1 MFIRQ
6 IEKDVAKL
14 IKAFSSVALLGPRQ
28 VGKTTLAKN
37 IMNKF
42 KNTVYLDLE
51 DRDDY
56 NALQNAKLF
65 FENYRNSLV
74 VIDEVQ
80 RMPELFPALRAEID
94 TNRKSGRFLLL
105 GSASPAL
112 LQKSSETLAGRIV
125 FKELSPLLLEEVYP
139 TVGYEKHWLRGG
151 YPEALRQK
159 SAALWNTWHAS
170 FLRTYIEK
178 DLPMLGLTS
187 PALTITRL
195 LQMLSYNQGQI
206 LNKSEYAAALGISVP
221 TVSNILEYLSYAYLI
236 RFLPPYF
243 TNAKKRV
250 VKSPKVYIRDSGML
264 HHLLGASQMKDLLT
278 NPKAGLSWEGYA
290 IEQIIH
296 HYGDEKNFYYYR
308 TQGGTEADLVI
319 AHYNKPT
326 HIVEVKMNGNPT
338 MTKSLYNSIQD
349 LGIKQASIVI
359 PGNAISYKL
368 EKGVN
373 VCSLDVF
380 LSINNR
386 AILK

>member
-6 IEKDVAKL
+6 IEKEVAKL
-14 IKAFSSVALLGPRQ
+14 IKAFPSVALLGPRQ

-51 DRDDY
+51 DRDDF
-56 NALQNAKLF
+56 NALQNPKLF
-65 FENYRNSLV
+65 FENYSNALV

-94 TNRKSGRFLLL
+94 ANRKAGRFLLL
-105 GSASPAL
+105 GSASPDL

-125 FKELSPLLLEEVYP
+125 FKELSPLLYEEVYP
-139 TVGYEKHWLRGG
+139 TITYDKHWLRGG
-151 YPEALRQK
+151 YPVALNQK
-159 SAALWNTWHAS
+159 NAALWNTWHAS

-178 DLPMLGLTS
+178 DLPMLGLST

-195 LQMLSYNQGQI
+195 LQMLAYNQGQV
-206 LNKSEYAAALGISVP
+206 LNKSEYASALGISVP
-221 TVSNILEYLSYAYLI
+221 TVSNILDYLSYAYLI

-264 HHLLGASQMKDLLT
+264 HHLLSVTQFKALLA
-278 NPKAGLSWEGYA
+278 NPKAGFSWEAYV
-290 IEQIIH
+290 IEQVIH
-296 HYGDEKNFYYYR
+296 HYGDEKSFYYYR

-326 HIVEVKMNGNPT
+326 HIVEVKMSNNPT
-338 MTKSLYNSIQD
+338 ITKSLHNSMQD
-349 LGIKQASIVI
+349 LGVKNASIII
-359 PGNAISYKL
+359 PGNAISYLL
-368 EKGVN
+368 EKGVK
-373 VCSLDVF
+373 VCSLDMF
-380 LSINNR
+380 LH
-386 AILK
+386 KK

>member
-6 IEKDVAKL
+6 IEKEVAKL
-14 IKAFSSVALLGPRQ
+14 IKAFPSVALLGPRQ

-51 DRDDY
+51 DRDDF
-56 NALQNAKLF
+56 NALQNPKLF
-65 FENYRNSLV
+65 FENYRNALV

-94 TNRKSGRFLLL
+94 ANRKAGRFLLL
-105 GSASPAL
+105 GSASPDL

-125 FKELSPLLLEEVYP
+125 FKELSPLLYEEVYP
-139 TVGYEKHWLRGG
+139 TITYDKHWLRGG
-151 YPEALRQK
+151 YPEALNQK
-159 SAALWNTWHAS
+159 NAALWNTWHAS

-178 DLPMLGLTS
+178 DLPMLGLST

-195 LQMLSYNQGQI
+195 LQMLAYNQGQV
-206 LNKSEYAAALGISVP
+206 LNKSEYASALGISVP
-221 TVSNILEYLSYAYLI
+221 TVSNILDYLSYAYLI

-264 HHLLGASQMKDLLT
+264 HHLLSVTQFKALLA
-278 NPKAGLSWEGYA
+278 NPKAGFSWEAYV
-290 IEQIIH
+290 IEQVIH
-296 HYGDEKNFYYYR
+296 HYGDEKSFYYYR

-326 HIVEVKMNGNPT
+326 HIVEVKMSNYPT
-338 MTKSLYNSIQD
+338 ITKSLHNSMQD
-349 LGIKQASIVI
+349 LGVKNASIII
-359 PGNAISYKL
+359 PGNAISYLL
-368 EKGVN
+368 EKGVK
-373 VCSLDVF
+373 VCSLDMF
-380 LSINNR
+380 LH
-386 AILK
+386 KK

>member
-6 IEKDVAKL
+6 IEKEVAKL
-14 IKAFSSVALLGPRQ
+14 IKAFPSVALLGPRQ

-51 DRDDY
+51 DRDDF
-56 NALQNAKLF
+56 NALQNPKLF
-65 FENYRNSLV
+65 FENYRNALV

-94 TNRKSGRFLLL
+94 ANRKAGRFLLL
-105 GSASPAL
+105 GSASPDL

-125 FKELSPLLLEEVYP
+125 FKELSPLLYEEVYP
-139 TVGYEKHWLRGG
+139 TITYDKHWLRGG
-151 YPEALRQK
+151 YPEALNQK
-159 SAALWNTWHAS
+159 NAALWNTWHAS

-178 DLPMLGLTS
+178 DLPMLGLSS

-195 LQMLSYNQGQI
+195 LQMLAYNQGQV
-206 LNKSEYAAALGISVP
+206 LNKSEYASALGISVP
-221 TVSNILEYLSYAYLI
+221 TVSNILDYLSYAYLI

-264 HHLLGASQMKDLLT
+264 HHLLSVTQFKALLA
-278 NPKAGLSWEGYA
+278 NPKAGFSWEAYV
-290 IEQIIH
+290 IEQVIH
-296 HYGDEKNFYYYR
+296 HYGDEKSFYYYR

-326 HIVEVKMNGNPT
+326 HIVEVKMSNNPT
-338 MTKSLYNSIQD
+338 ITKSLHNSMQD
-349 LGIKQASIVI
+349 LGVKNASIII
-359 PGNAISYKL
+359 PGNAISYLL
-368 EKGVN
+368 EKGVK
-373 VCSLDVF
+373 VCSLDMF
-380 LSINNR
+380 LH
-386 AILK
+386 KK

>member
-1 MFIRQ
+1 MFTRQ
-6 IEKDVAKL
+6 IEKEVAKL
-14 IKAFSSVALLGPRQ
+14 IKAFPSVALLGPRQ

-51 DRDDY
+51 DRDDF
-56 NALQNAKLF
+56 NAIQNPKFF
-65 FENYRNSLV
+65 FENYRNALV

-94 TNRKSGRFLLL
+94 ANRKAGRFLLL
-105 GSASPAL
+105 GSASPDL

-125 FKELSPLLLEEVYP
+125 FKELSPLLFEEVYP
-139 TVGYEKHWLRGG
+139 TITYDKHWLRGG
-151 YPEALRQK
+151 YPEALKQK
-159 SAALWNTWHAS
+159 NASLWNTWHAS

-178 DLPMLGLTS
+178 DLPMLGLSS

-195 LQMLSYNQGQI
+195 LQMLAYNQGQV
-206 LNKSEYAAALGISVP
+206 LNKSEYASALGISVP
-221 TVSNILEYLSYAYLI
+221 TVSNILDYLSYAYLI

-264 HHLLGASQMKDLLT
+264 HHLLSVNQLKNLLA
-278 NPKAGLSWEGYA
+278 NPKAGFSWEAYV

-296 HYGDEKNFYYYR
+296 HYGDEKSFYYYR

-326 HIVEVKMNGNPT
+326 HIVEVKMSNSPAI
-338 MTKSLYNSIQD
+338 TKSLHNSMQD
-349 LGIKQASIVI
+349 LGIKNASIVI
-359 PGNAISYKL
+359 PGNNIFYLL
-368 EKGVN
+368 EKGIK
-373 VCSLDVF
+373 VCSLDRF
-380 LSINNR
+380 L
-386 AILK
+386 LKS

>member
-6 IEKDVAKL
+6 IEKEVAKL
-14 IKAFSSVALLGPRQ
+14 IKAFPSVALLGPRQ

-51 DRDDY
+51 DRDDF
-56 NALQNAKLF
+56 NALQNPKLF
-65 FENYRNSLV
+65 FENYRNALV

-94 TNRKSGRFLLL
+94 ANRKAGRFLLL
-105 GSASPAL
+105 GSVSPDL

-125 FKELSPLLLEEVYP
+125 FKELSPLLYEEVYP
-139 TVGYEKHWLRGG
+139 TITYDKHWLRGG
-151 YPEALRQK
+151 YPEALNQK
-159 SAALWNTWHAS
+159 NAALWNTWHAS

-178 DLPMLGLTS
+178 DLPMLGLST

-195 LQMLSYNQGQI
+195 LQMLAYNQGQV
-206 LNKSEYAAALGISVP
+206 LNKSEYASALGISVP
-221 TVSNILEYLSYAYLI
+221 AVSNILDYLSYAYLI

-264 HHLLGASQMKDLLT
+264 HHLLSVTQFKALLA
-278 NPKAGLSWEGYA
+278 NPKAGFSWEAYV
-290 IEQIIH
+290 IEQVIH
-296 HYGDEKNFYYYR
+296 HYGDEKSFYYYR

-326 HIVEVKMNGNPT
+326 HIVEVKMSNNPT
-338 MTKSLYNSIQD
+338 ITKSLHNSMQD
-349 LGIKQASIVI
+349 LGVKNASIII
-359 PGNAISYKL
+359 PGNAISYLL
-368 EKGVN
+368 EKGVK
-373 VCSLDVF
+373 VCSLDMF
-380 LSINNR
+380 LH
-386 AILK
+386 KK

>member
-6 IEKDVAKL
+6 IEKEVAKL
-14 IKAFSSVALLGPRQ
+14 IKAFPSVALLGPRQ

-51 DRDDY
+51 DRDDF
-56 NALQNAKLF
+56 NALQNPKLF
-65 FENYRNSLV
+65 FENYRNALV

-94 TNRKSGRFLLL
+94 ANRKAGRFLLL
-105 GSASPAL
+105 GSVSPDL

-125 FKELSPLLLEEVYP
+125 FKELSPLLYEEVYP
-139 TVGYEKHWLRGG
+139 TITYDKHWLRGG
-151 YPEALRQK
+151 YPEALNQK
-159 SAALWNTWHAS
+159 NAALWNTWHAS

-178 DLPMLGLTS
+178 DLPMLGLST

-195 LQMLSYNQGQI
+195 LQMLAYNQGQV
-206 LNKSEYAAALGISVP
+206 LNKSEYASALGISVP
-221 TVSNILEYLSYAYLI
+221 TVSNILDYLSYAYLI

-264 HHLLGASQMKDLLT
+264 HHLLSVTQFKALLA
-278 NPKAGLSWEGYA
+278 NPKAGFSWEAYV
-290 IEQIIH
+290 IEQVIH
-296 HYGDEKNFYYYR
+296 HYGDEKSFYYYR

-326 HIVEVKMNGNPT
+326 HIVEVKMSNNPT
-338 MTKSLYNSIQD
+338 ITKSLHNSMQD
-349 LGIKQASIVI
+349 LGVKNASIII
-359 PGNAISYKL
+359 PGNAISYLL
-368 EKGVN
+368 EKGVK
-373 VCSLDVF
+373 VCSLDMF
-380 LSINNR
+380 LH
-386 AILK
+386 KK

>member
-6 IEKDVAKL
+6 IEKEVAKL
-14 IKAFSSVALLGPRQ
+14 IKAFPSVALLGPRQ

-51 DRDDY
+51 DRDDF
-56 NALQNAKLF
+56 NALQNPKLF
-65 FENYRNSLV
+65 FENYRNALV

-94 TNRKSGRFLLL
+94 ANRKAGRFLLL
-105 GSASPAL
+105 GSASPDL

-125 FKELSPLLLEEVYP
+125 FKELSPLLYEEVYP
-139 TVGYEKHWLRGG
+139 TITYDKHWLRGG
-151 YPEALRQK
+151 YPEALNQK
-159 SAALWNTWHAS
+159 NAALWNTWHAS

-178 DLPMLGLTS
+178 DLPMLGLSS

-195 LQMLSYNQGQI
+195 LQMLAYNQGQV
-206 LNKSEYAAALGISVP
+206 LNKSEYASALGISVP
-221 TVSNILEYLSYAYLI
+221 TVSNILDYLSYAYLI

-264 HHLLGASQMKDLLT
+264 HHLLSVTQFKALLA
-278 NPKAGLSWEGYA
+278 NPKAGFSWEAYV
-290 IEQIIH
+290 IEQVIH
-296 HYGDEKNFYYYR
+296 HYGDEKSFYYYR

-326 HIVEVKMNGNPT
+326 HIVEVKMSNYPT
-338 MTKSLYNSIQD
+338 ITKSLHNSMQD
-349 LGIKQASIVI
+349 LGIKNASIII
-359 PGNAISYKL
+359 PGNAISYLL
-368 EKGVN
+368 EKGVK
-373 VCSLDVF
+373 VCSLDMF
-380 LSINNR
+380 LH
-386 AILK
+386 KK

>member
-6 IEKDVAKL
+6 IEKEVAKL
-14 IKAFSSVALLGPRQ
+14 IKAFPSVALLGPRQ

-51 DRDDY
+51 DRDDF
-56 NALQNAKLF
+56 NALQNPKLF
-65 FENYRNSLV
+65 FENYRNALV

-94 TNRKSGRFLLL
+94 ANRKAGRFLLL
-105 GSASPAL
+105 GSASPDL

-125 FKELSPLLLEEVYP
+125 FKELSPLLYEEVYP
-139 TVGYEKHWLRGG
+139 TITYDKHWLRGG
-151 YPEALRQK
+151 YPEALNQK
-159 SAALWNTWHAS
+159 NAALWNTWHAS

-178 DLPMLGLTS
+178 DLPMLGLSS

-195 LQMLSYNQGQI
+195 LQMLAYNQGQV
-206 LNKSEYAAALGISVP
+206 LNKSEYASALGISVP
-221 TVSNILEYLSYAYLI
+221 TVSNILDYLSYAYLI

-264 HHLLGASQMKDLLT
+264 HHLLSVTQFKALLA
-278 NPKAGLSWEGYA
+278 NPKAGFSWEAYV
-290 IEQIIH
+290 IEQVIH
-296 HYGDEKNFYYYR
+296 HYGDEKSFYYYR

-326 HIVEVKMNGNPT
+326 HIVEVKMSNNPT
-338 MTKSLYNSIQD
+338 ITKSLHNSMQD
-349 LGIKQASIVI
+349 LGIKNASIII
-359 PGNAISYKL
+359 PGNAISYLL
-368 EKGVN
+368 EKGVK
-373 VCSLDVF
+373 VCSLDMF
-380 LSINNR
+380 LH
-386 AILK
+386 KK

>member
-6 IEKDVAKL
+6 IEKELAKL
-14 IKAFSSVALLGPRQ
+14 IKSFPSVALLGPRQ

-51 DRDDY
+51 DRDDF
-56 NALQNAKLF
+56 NALQNPKLF
-65 FENYRNSLV
+65 FENYRNALV

-94 TNRKSGRFLLL
+94 ANRKAGRFLLL
-105 GSASPAL
+105 GSASPDL

-125 FKELSPLLLEEVYP
+125 FKELSPLLYEEVYP
-139 TVGYEKHWLRGG
+139 TITYDKHWLRGG
-151 YPEALRQK
+151 YPEALNQK
-159 SAALWNTWHAS
+159 NAALWNTWHAS

-178 DLPMLGLTS
+178 DLPMLGLSS

-195 LQMLSYNQGQI
+195 LQMLAYNQGQV
-206 LNKSEYAAALGISVP
+206 LNKSEYASALGISVP
-221 TVSNILEYLSYAYLI
+221 TVSNILDYLSYAYLI

-243 TNAKKRV
+243 SNAKKRV

-264 HHLLGASQMKDLLT
+264 HHLLNVSQFKALLA
-278 NPKAGLSWEGYA
+278 NPKAGFSWEAYV

-296 HYGDEKNFYYYR
+296 HYGDEKSFYYYR

-326 HIVEVKMNGNPT
+326 HIVEVKMSNNPT
-338 MTKSLYNSIQD
+338 ITKSLHNSMQD
-349 LGIKQASIVI
+349 LGIKNASIII
-359 PGNAISYKL
+359 PGNAISYLL
-368 EKGVN
+368 ENGVK
-373 VCSLDVF
+373 VCSLDMF
-380 LSINNR
+380 LH
-386 AILK
+386 KK

>member
-6 IEKDVAKL
+6 IEKEVAKL
-14 IKAFSSVALLGPRQ
+14 IKAFPSVALLGPRQ

-51 DRDDY
+51 DRDDF
-56 NALQNAKLF
+56 NALQNPKLF
-65 FENYRNSLV
+65 FENYRNALV

-94 TNRKSGRFLLL
+94 ANRKAGRFLLL
-105 GSASPAL
+105 GSVSPDL

-125 FKELSPLLLEEVYP
+125 FKELSPLLYEEVYP
-139 TVGYEKHWLRGG
+139 TITYDKHWLRGG
-151 YPEALRQK
+151 YPEALNQK
-159 SAALWNTWHAS
+159 NAALWNTWHAS

-178 DLPMLGLTS
+178 DLPMLGLST

-195 LQMLSYNQGQI
+195 LQMLAYNQGQV
-206 LNKSEYAAALGISVP
+206 LNKSEYASALGISVP
-221 TVSNILEYLSYAYLI
+221 TVSNILDYLSYAYLI

-264 HHLLGASQMKDLLT
+264 HHLLSVTQFKALLA
-278 NPKAGLSWEGYA
+278 NPKAGFSWEAYV
-290 IEQIIH
+290 IEQVIH
-296 HYGDEKNFYYYR
+296 HYGDEKSFYYYR

-326 HIVEVKMNGNPT
+326 HIVEVKMSNYPT
-338 MTKSLYNSIQD
+338 ITKSLHNSMQD
-349 LGIKQASIVI
+349 LGIKNASIII
-359 PGNAISYKL
+359 PGNAISYLL
-368 EKGVN
+368 EKGVK
-373 VCSLDVF
+373 VCSLDMF
-380 LSINNR
+380 LH
-386 AILK
+386 KK

>member
-6 IEKDVAKL
+6 IEKEVAKL
-14 IKAFSSVALLGPRQ
+14 IKAFPSVALLGPRQ

-51 DRDDY
+51 DRDDF
-56 NALQNAKLF
+56 NALQNPKLF
-65 FENYRNSLV
+65 FENYRNALV

-94 TNRKSGRFLLL
+94 ANRKAGRFLLL
-105 GSASPAL
+105 GSVSPDL

-125 FKELSPLLLEEVYP
+125 FKELSPLLYEEVYP
-139 TVGYEKHWLRGG
+139 TITYDKHWLRGG
-151 YPEALRQK
+151 YPEALNQK
-159 SAALWNTWHAS
+159 NAALWNTWHAS

-178 DLPMLGLTS
+178 DLPMLGLSS

-195 LQMLSYNQGQI
+195 LQMLAYNQGQV
-206 LNKSEYAAALGISVP
+206 LNKSEYASALGISVP
-221 TVSNILEYLSYAYLI
+221 TVSNILDYLSYAYLI

-264 HHLLGASQMKDLLT
+264 HHLLSVTQFKALLA
-278 NPKAGLSWEGYA
+278 NPKAGFSWEAYV
-290 IEQIIH
+290 IEQVIH
-296 HYGDEKNFYYYR
+296 HYGDEKSFYYYR

-326 HIVEVKMNGNPT
+326 HIVEVKMSNNPT
-338 MTKSLYNSIQD
+338 ITKSLHNSMQD
-349 LGIKQASIVI
+349 LGVKNASIII
-359 PGNAISYKL
+359 PGNAISYLL
-368 EKGVN
+368 EKGVK
-373 VCSLDVF
+373 VCSLDMF
-380 LSINNR
+380 LH
-386 AILK
+386 KK

>member
-6 IEKDVAKL
+6 IEKEVAKL
-14 IKAFSSVALLGPRQ
+14 IKAFPSVALLGPRQ
-28 VGKTTLAKN
+28 VGKTTLAKK

-51 DRDDY
+51 DRDDF
-56 NALQNAKLF
+56 NALQNPKLF
-65 FENYRNSLV
+65 FENYRNALV

-94 TNRKSGRFLLL
+94 ANRKAGRFLLL
-105 GSASPAL
+105 GSASPDL

-125 FKELSPLLLEEVYP
+125 FKELSPLLYEEVYP
-139 TVGYEKHWLRGG
+139 AITYDKHWLRGG
-151 YPEALRQK
+151 YPEALNQK
-159 SAALWNTWHAS
+159 NAALWNTWHAS

-178 DLPMLGLTS
+178 DLPMLGLSS

-195 LQMLSYNQGQI
+195 LQMLAYNQGQV
-206 LNKSEYAAALGISVP
+206 LNKSEYASALGISVP
-221 TVSNILEYLSYAYLI
+221 TVSNILDYLSYAYLI

-264 HHLLGASQMKDLLT
+264 HHLLSVTQFKALLA
-278 NPKAGLSWEGYA
+278 NPKAGFSWEAYV
-290 IEQIIH
+290 IEQVIH
-296 HYGDEKNFYYYR
+296 HYGDEKSFYYYR

-326 HIVEVKMNGNPT
+326 HIVEVKMSNNPT
-338 MTKSLYNSIQD
+338 ITKSLHNSMQD
-349 LGIKQASIVI
+349 LGVKNASIII
-359 PGNAISYKL
+359 PGSAISYLL
-368 EKGVN
+368 EKGVK
-373 VCSLDVF
+373 VCSLDMF
-380 LSINNR
+380 LH
-386 AILK
+386 KK

>member
-6 IEKDVAKL
+6 IEKEVAKL
-14 IKAFSSVALLGPRQ
+14 IKAFPSVALLGPRQ

-51 DRDDY
+51 DRDDF
-56 NALQNAKLF
+56 NALQNPKLF
-65 FENYRNSLV
+65 FENYRNALV

-94 TNRKSGRFLLL
+94 ANRKAGRFLLL
-105 GSASPAL
+105 GSASPDL

-125 FKELSPLLLEEVYP
+125 FKELSPLLYEEVYP
-139 TVGYEKHWLRGG
+139 TITYDKHWLRGG
-151 YPEALRQK
+151 YPVALNQK
-159 SAALWNTWHAS
+159 NAALWNTWHAS

-178 DLPMLGLTS
+178 DLPMLGLSS

-195 LQMLSYNQGQI
+195 LQMLAYNQGQV
-206 LNKSEYAAALGISVP
+206 LNKSEYASALGISVP
-221 TVSNILEYLSYAYLI
+221 TVSNILDYLSYAYLI

-264 HHLLGASQMKDLLT
+264 HHLLSVTQFKALLA
-278 NPKAGLSWEGYA
+278 NPKAGFSWEAYV
-290 IEQIIH
+290 IEQVIH
-296 HYGDEKNFYYYR
+296 HYGDEKSFYYYR

-326 HIVEVKMNGNPT
+326 HIVEVKMSNNPT
-338 MTKSLYNSIQD
+338 ITKSLHNSMQD
-349 LGIKQASIVI
+349 LGVKNASIII
-359 PGNAISYKL
+359 PGNAISYLL
-368 EKGVN
+368 EKGVK
-373 VCSLDVF
+373 VCSLDMF
-380 LSINNR
+380 LH
-386 AILK
+386 KK